1 MFLLTTPPSTPFYIF
16 SISFLTAAKPRLTRS
31 KQCPACIFRANFSSF
46 DQKPNLTT
54 GAVETRRSILI
65 PSGVLAVHSL
75 WTSLPLHPLTL
86 TICLGFYF
94 GTFLIIPS
102 TALKTTAYTVYIAFT
117 AVFTAGTVYIAYTAH
132 TLHSGTCAFIYCYMI
147 RAPQKY
153 CT

>member
-1 MFLLTTPPSTPFYIF
+1 MQASKGKGGRRADDEAAQCVTGLRQCRHCCTLAAEPSFCCVGPDFISAPPKFDIVFVYTETFFLLTTPPSTPFYIV

-75 WTSLPLHPLTL
+75 WTSLPLHPLTI
-86 TICLGFYF
+86 TIC
-94 GTFLIIPS
+94 
-102 TALKTTAYTVYIAFT
+102 
-117 AVFTAGTVYIAYTAH
+117 
-132 TLHSGTCAFIYCYMI
+132 
-147 RAPQKY
+147 
-153 CT
+153 